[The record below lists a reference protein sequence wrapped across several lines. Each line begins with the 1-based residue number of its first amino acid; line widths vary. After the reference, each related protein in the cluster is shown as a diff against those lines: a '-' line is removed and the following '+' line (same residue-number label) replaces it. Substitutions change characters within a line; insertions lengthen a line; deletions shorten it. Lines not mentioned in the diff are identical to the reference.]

1 MNTNPMNTDTA
12 TAVPTRHDPRDP
24 RDPRAP
30 RPVWCVIGAEHR
42 DLTIATAARAGR
54 FGHFGVELD
63 LGRRPDWRNG
73 GLPEDEEWRI
83 EWVKLYEGLDLA
95 HAFEVTGDPEFLRA
109 WEDLVE
115 SFCEQVPVGYDSSDV
130 SARRVQNWLYAWSR
144 FADAADFPGLRG
156 GLSRLLHERIRADA
170 DHLAAH
176 LTPERNHRTLELYTL
191 LLVSLALDP
200 DRAAAADILEL
211 LGHNAAEDIWADGVH
226 RECSTDYHM
235 LVLRSL
241 LGAVD
246 NGRRA
251 GLAIPPDLLAGVE
264 RACDFALHVQR
275 PDGTTP
281 AVSDGDQ
288 GDFRVLLADAAR
300 VLGRAD
306 LAWAATGGTRGVP
319 PAQRL
324 VSFPVGGYHVQ
335 RSGWGDGDRAYGH
348 ERFAL
353 LDCGPIGDGGHGHYD
368 QLSVELAGGG
378 RSLVVDAGRYTYAEG
393 DGDTDTDG
401 DGDGDWRHW
410 FKGTSAHNTVTVDGL
425 DQTPYRPGK
434 PKGLT
439 SKATLL
445 GRWSSPGLDVLSG
458 EVVSPSHDARHRR
471 TLAFVDDDFWV
482 VHDRLRGGSVHTYVA
497 RWHLSPEAHGRTSV
511 VREDRQTTVS
521 APGLAIIVPRW
532 CGEVTIEDGWVSP
545 TYGVKLRA
553 PVVVLTAQNGTDGT
567 AVADADLVTVI
578 LVSSAPAD
586 VTAHCSAE
594 EAVVLVDR
602 PGIGRDRIRCGF
614 TPERHEWMPDP

>member
-1 MNTNPMNTDTA
+1 MSTSHVSST
-12 TAVPTRHDPRDP
+12 VSSL
-24 RDPRAP
+24 RAP
-30 RPVWCVIGAEHR
+30 LPVWCVIEAERR
-42 DLTIATAARAGR
+42 DLEVATAARAGR
-54 FGHFGVELD
+54 FVHNGVELD
-63 LGRRPDWRNG
+63 LGRRPDWLDD
-73 GLPEDEEWRI
+73 GLPGDEEWRI

-115 SFCEQVPVGYDSSDV
+115 SFCEQVPVGHDSSDV
-130 SARRVQNWLYAWSR
+130 SARRLQNWLYAWSR
-144 FADAADFPGLRG
+144 FADTPGFPGLRS
-156 GLSRLLHERIRADA
+156 GLSRLLHERIGADA

-200 DRAAAADILEL
+200 DRATAEDILEL
-211 LGHNAAEDIWADGVH
+211 LGRNAAEDIWTDGVH

-251 GLAIPPDLLAGVE
+251 GLAIPADLLAGVE

-306 LAWAATGGTRGVP
+306 LAWVASGGTQGVP
-319 PAQRL
+319 PGQRL

-335 RSGWGDGDRAYGH
+335 RSGWGEGDQAYEH

-368 QLSVELAGGG
+368 QLSIELAGGG
-378 RSLVVDAGRYTYAEG
+378 RNLVVDAGRYTYADDDDNAG
-393 DGDTDTDG
+393 DG
-401 DGDGDWRHW
+401 WRQW

-425 DQTPYRPGK
+425 DQTPYRAGK
-434 PKGLT
+434 PKGPT
-439 SKATLL
+439 STATLL
-445 GRWSSPGLDVLSG
+445 GRWSTPGLDVLAG
-458 EVVSPSHDARHRR
+458 EVVSPSHDARHCR

-482 VHDRLRGGSVHTYVA
+482 VHDRLHGGSAHTYVA

-511 VREDRQTTVS
+511 VRDDRQTMVS

-532 CGEVTIEDGWVSP
+532 CGEVTIVDGWVSP

-553 PVVVLTAQNGTDGT
+553 PVVVLTAAD
-567 AVADADLVTVI
+567 VVDADLVAVI
-578 LVSSAPAD
+578 LVGSAPAD
-586 VTAHCSAE
+586 VTAQATPE
-594 EAVVLVDR
+594 GAVILVDR
-602 PGIGRDRIRCGF
+602 PGIGRDQVVCGP
-614 TPERHEWMPDP
+614 TPERREWSRSS

>member
-1 MNTNPMNTDTA
+1 MSSPA
-12 TAVPTRHDPRDP
+12 IGLSSL
-24 RDPRAP
+24 RAP
-30 RPVWCVIGAEHR
+30 RPVWCVIEREHR
-42 DLTIATAARAGR
+42 DLGIATAARAGR
-54 FGHFGVELD
+54 FVHNGVELD
-63 LGRRPDWRNG
+63 LGRRPDWLHG

-115 SFCEQVPVGYDSSDV
+115 SFCEQVPVGHDSSDV

-144 FADAADFPGLRG
+144 FAEAADFTGLRA
-156 GLSRLLHERIRADA
+156 GLSGRLADRITADT

-176 LTPERNHRTLELYTL
+176 LTAERNHRTLELYTL
-191 LLVSLALDP
+191 LLANLALDP
-200 DRAAAADILEL
+200 AGDRGCPDHTAAEAVLEL
-211 LGHNAAEDIWADGVH
+211 LGRNAAEDIWADGVH

-251 GLAIPPDLLAGVE
+251 GLSIPPDLLAGVE

-306 LAWAATGGTRGVP
+306 LAWVASGGIHGVP

-335 RSGWGDGDRAYGH
+335 RSGWGEGGRAYQD

-368 QLSVELAGGG
+368 QLSIELAGGG
-378 RSLVVDAGRYTYAEG
+378 RNLLVDAGRYTYA
-393 DGDTDTDG
+393 DGDYDNDG
-401 DGDGDWRHW
+401 NGNGNGWRHW

-425 DQTPYRPGK
+425 DQTPYRTGK
-434 PKGLT
+434 PKGPI

-445 GRWSSPGLDVLSG
+445 GRWSTRGLDVLSG

-497 RWHLSPEAHGRTSV
+497 RWHLSPEARGRTRV
-511 VREDRQTTVS
+511 VRDDGQTTVS

-553 PVVVLTAQNGTDGT
+553 PVVVLTAAD
-567 AVADADLVTVI
+567 VMDADLVTVV
-578 LVSSAPAD
+578 LVGSAPAE

-602 PGIGRDRIRCGF
+602 PGIGGDRVRCGP
-614 TPERHEWMPDP
+614 TPEGREWRREPCPPTP